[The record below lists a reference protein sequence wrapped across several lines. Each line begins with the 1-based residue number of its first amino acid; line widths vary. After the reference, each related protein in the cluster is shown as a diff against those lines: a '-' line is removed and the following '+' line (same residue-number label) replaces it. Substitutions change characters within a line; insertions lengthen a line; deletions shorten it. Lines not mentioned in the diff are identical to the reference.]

1 MAMKT
6 FTSKTLRVAGILTP
20 IIIISLFLLFPV
32 ISVIISGFKD
42 LSGFVGVFSNILYFQ
57 VFAFT
62 IGQALLSTLI
72 TLIIGIPIG
81 YIFGRY
87 DFRGRKFFL
96 TLFTIPFILPSV
108 LVGMGFLVIF
118 GSDGVFNVPL
128 LSILLAHAFYNI
140 PLVIQ
145 YFSAYY
151 QNFDR
156 SLVDAAKTLGSNNF
170 NTMIRIYLPIFLQP
184 ILTAALLTFNFS
196 FLSFGIIQLLGAGKI
211 TTIETFIYSDFYNA
225 GQSQAIALAI
235 LQLLVVLAYIVIY
248 LLLMRT
254 NVGKEKAMTTDVQPR
269 EQLKLKKF
277 FKKYT
282 GYLLGGAFI
291 FGLLLELAPMISIL
305 VFAFLEPYTNNF
317 TFNNFAGIFSLDKI
331 SIVGASIPKT
341 ILNSVLFALGGSFL
355 ATLFAIITVAALGK
369 QRRAKKSVSIEMITY
384 IPLAISSVTLSIG
397 ILQTFVGL
405 NLFSNNPWLFI
416 VISHGLIGYPFVTRA
431 LLNGLNTIDPEIEES
446 ARTLGAKWFYKLRK
460 IYLPLLL
467 PSLVAGLAFAFGLS
481 LGEFAIAN
489 FFARNYTGSGLATL
503 TVALYLLR
511 NNRFLGYPRA
521 IGAILLVL
529 SYVSFFLIELLG
541 GREKTS
547 SSHPIKKTKN

>member
-6 FTSKTLRVAGILTP
+6 ITSKTLRVAAILTP
-20 IIIISLFLLFPV
+20 IIIIALFLLFPV
-32 ISVIISGFKD
+32 LSVLISGFGD
-42 LSGFVGVFSNILYFQ
+42 LSGFAGVFSNVLYFQ
-57 VFAFT
+57 IFAFT

-72 TLIIGIPIG
+72 TLLIGIPIG

-87 DFRGRKFFL
+87 EFRGRKFFL

-118 GSDGVFNVPL
+118 GSDGLFNVPL
-128 LSILLAHAFYNI
+128 LSIILAHAFYNI
-140 PLVIQ
+140 PLVVQ

-156 SLVDAAKTLGSNNF
+156 SLVDAAKTLGSNSF
-170 NTMIRIYLPIFLQP
+170 NTMLRIYLPIFLQP

-196 FLSFGIIQLLGAGKI
+196 FLSFGLIQLLGAGKI
-211 TTIETFIYSDFYNA
+211 ATIETLIFSDFYTI

-254 NVGKEKAMTTDVQPR
+254 NVGKEKAMTTEVQPR
-269 EQLKLKKF
+269 EPLKFKKF
-277 FKKYT
+277 FKRYT
-282 GYLLGGAFI
+282 GYILGGAFI

-305 VFAFLEPYTNNF
+305 IYAFLEPYTNNF
-317 TFNNFAGIFSLDKI
+317 TFSNFYGIFSLDKI
-331 SIVGASIPKT
+331 GLVGASIPKT
-341 ILNSVLFALGGSFL
+341 ILNSLLFAIGGSLL
-355 ATLFAIITVAALGK
+355 ATVLAIITVAALGK

-405 NLFSNNPWLFI
+405 DLFANHPWLFI
-416 VISHGLIGYPFVTRA
+416 VISHGLIGYPFVARA
-431 LLNGLNTIDPEIEES
+431 LMNGLNTIDPEVEES
-446 ARTLGAKWFYKLRK
+446 ARTLGAKWFYKFRK

-467 PSLVAGLAFAFGLS
+467 PSFIAGLAFAFGLS

-489 FFARNYTGSGLATL
+489 FFARNYTDSGLATL

-511 NNRFLGYPRA
+511 NNRHLGYPRA

-529 SYVSFFLIELLG
+529 SYVSFFLIELFG

-547 SSHPIKKTKN
+547 SSRATTK

>member
-6 FTSKTLRVAGILTP
+6 ITSKTLRVAAILTP
-20 IIIISLFLLFPV
+20 IIIIALFLLFPV
-32 ISVIISGFKD
+32 LSVLISGFGD
-42 LSGFVGVFSNILYFQ
+42 LSGFAGVFSNVLYFQ
-57 VFAFT
+57 IFAFT
-62 IGQALLSTLI
+62 IGQALLSTII
-72 TLIIGIPIG
+72 TLLIGIPIG

-87 DFRGRKFFL
+87 EFRGRKFFL
-96 TLFTIPFILPSV
+96 TLFTVPFILPSV

-118 GSDGVFNVPL
+118 GSDGLFNVPL
-128 LSILLAHAFYNI
+128 LSIILAHAFYNI
-140 PLVIQ
+140 PLVVQ

-156 SLVDAAKTLGSNNF
+156 SLVDAAKTLGSNSF
-170 NTMIRIYLPIFLQP
+170 NTMMRIYLPIFLQP

-196 FLSFGIIQLLGAGKI
+196 FLSFGLIQLLGAGKI
-211 TTIETFIYSDFYNA
+211 ATIETMIYSDFYTI

-254 NVGKEKAMTTDVQPR
+254 NVGKEKAMTTEVQPR
-269 EQLKLKKF
+269 EPLKLKKF
-277 FKKYT
+277 FKRYT
-282 GYLLGGAFI
+282 GYILGGAFI

-305 VFAFLEPYTNNF
+305 VYAFLEPYTNNL
-317 TFNNFAGIFSLDKI
+317 TLSNFYGIFSLEQI
-331 SIVGASIPKT
+331 GLVGASIPKT
-341 ILNSVLFALGGSFL
+341 ILNSLLFAVGGSLL
-355 ATLFAIITVAALGK
+355 ATVLAIITVAALGK

-397 ILQTFVGL
+397 ILQTFIGL
-405 NLFSNNPWLFI
+405 DLFANHPWLFI

-431 LLNGLNTIDPEIEES
+431 LMNGLNTIDPEIEES

-467 PSLVAGLAFAFGLS
+467 PSFIAGLAFAFGLS

-489 FFARNYTGSGLATL
+489 FFARNYTDSGLATL

-511 NNRFLGYPRA
+511 NNRHLGYPRA

-547 SSHPIKKTKN
+547 SSRVTKN

>member
-1 MAMKT
+1 MTMKT
-6 FTSKTLRVAGILTP
+6 ITSKTLRVAAILTP
-20 IIIISLFLLFPV
+20 IIIIALFLLFPV
-32 ISVIISGFKD
+32 LSVLISGFGD
-42 LSGFVGVFSNILYFQ
+42 LSGFAGVFSNVLYFQ
-57 VFAFT
+57 IFAFT

-72 TLIIGIPIG
+72 TLLIGIPIG

-87 DFRGRKFFL
+87 EFRGRKFFL

-118 GSDGVFNVPL
+118 GSDGLFNVPL
-128 LSILLAHAFYNI
+128 LSIILAHAFYNI

-156 SLVDAAKTLGSNNF
+156 SLVDAAKTLGSNSF
-170 NTMIRIYLPIFLQP
+170 NTMMRIYLPIFLQP

-196 FLSFGIIQLLGAGKI
+196 FLSFGLIQLLGAGKI
-211 TTIETFIYSDFYNA
+211 ATIETLIYSDFYTI
-225 GQSQAIALAI
+225 GQGQAIALAI
-235 LQLLVVLAYIVIY
+235 LQLLVILAYIVIY

-254 NVGKEKAMTTDVQPR
+254 NVGKEKAMTTEVQPR
-269 EQLKLKKF
+269 EPLKLKKF
-277 FKKYT
+277 FKRYT
-282 GYLLGGAFI
+282 GYILGGAFI

-305 VFAFLEPYTNNF
+305 IYAFLEPYTNNF
-317 TFNNFAGIFSLDKI
+317 TFSNFEGIFSLDKI
-331 SIVGASIPKT
+331 PLVGASIPKT
-341 ILNSVLFALGGSFL
+341 ILNSLLFAVGGSLL
-355 ATLFAIITVAALGK
+355 ATVLAVITVAALGK

-384 IPLAISSVTLSIG
+384 IPIAISSVTLSIG

-405 NLFSNNPWLFI
+405 NLFANNPWLFI
-416 VISHGLIGYPFVTRA
+416 IISHGLIGYPFVTRA
-431 LLNGLNTIDPEIEES
+431 LMNGLNTIDPEIEES

-467 PSLVAGLAFAFGLS
+467 PSFIAGLAFAFGLS

-489 FFARNYTGSGLATL
+489 FFARNYSDSGLSTL

-511 NNRFLGYPRA
+511 NNRHLGYPRA

-547 SSHPIKKTKN
+547 SSRVTTK

>member
-1 MAMKT
+1 MTMKT
-6 FTSKTLRVAGILTP
+6 ITSKTLRVAAILTP
-20 IIIISLFLLFPV
+20 IIIIALFLLFPV
-32 ISVIISGFKD
+32 LSVLISGFGD
-42 LSGFVGVFSNILYFQ
+42 LSGFAGVFSNVLYFQ
-57 VFAFT
+57 IFAFT

-72 TLIIGIPIG
+72 TLLIGIPIG

-87 DFRGRKFFL
+87 EFRGRKFFL

-118 GSDGVFNVPL
+118 GSDGLFNVPL
-128 LSILLAHAFYNI
+128 LSIILAHAFYNI

-156 SLVDAAKTLGSNNF
+156 SLVDAAKTLGSNSF
-170 NTMIRIYLPIFLQP
+170 NTMLRIFLPIFLQP

-196 FLSFGIIQLLGAGKI
+196 FLSFGLIQLLGAGKI
-211 TTIETFIYSDFYNA
+211 ATIETLIYSDFYTI
-225 GQSQAIALAI
+225 GQGQAIALAI
-235 LQLLVVLAYIVIY
+235 LQLLVILAYIVIY

-254 NVGKEKAMTTDVQPR
+254 NVGKEKAMTTEVQPR
-269 EQLKLKKF
+269 EPLKLKKF
-277 FKKYT
+277 FKRYT
-282 GYLLGGAFI
+282 GYILGGAFI

-305 VFAFLEPYTNNF
+305 IYAFLEPYTNNF
-317 TFNNFAGIFSLDKI
+317 TFSNFEGIFSLDKI
-331 SIVGASIPKT
+331 PLVGASIPKT
-341 ILNSVLFALGGSFL
+341 ILNSLLFAVGGSLL
-355 ATLFAIITVAALGK
+355 ATVLAVITVAALGK

-384 IPLAISSVTLSIG
+384 IPIAISSVTLSIG

-405 NLFSNNPWLFI
+405 NLFANNPWLFI
-416 VISHGLIGYPFVTRA
+416 IISHGLIGYPFVTRA
-431 LLNGLNTIDPEIEES
+431 LMNGLNTIDPEIEES

-467 PSLVAGLAFAFGLS
+467 PSFIAGLAFAFGLS

-489 FFARNYTGSGLATL
+489 FFARNYSDSGLSTL

-511 NNRFLGYPRA
+511 NNRHLGYPRA

-547 SSHPIKKTKN
+547 SSRVTTK